1 MLLKVG
7 VELKLDDK
15 TFDSTVLPKTL
26 NLLKQNWFEID
37 DFPLNF
43 FESFVSVFGLQIT
56 VTFGSVLGLQVT
68 VGL

>member
-37 DFPLNF
+37 DFLLNF
-43 FESFVSVFGLQIT
+43 FATFVSV
-56 VTFGSVLGLQVT
+56 LGV
-68 VGL
+68 